1 MVKETR
7 TYIDFDGNERTE
19 DFHFNLNPA
28 EMYEM
33 QYSQSGGLAS
43 LLEKISKENDQTKIV
58 EFFKQLVLKA
68 YGVKSLDGRVLLK
81 DDQIRKEFE
90 CTMAYS
96 EIFMDLA
103 TNAKKA
109 AAFVNGIMP
118 PKEVMDKYV
127 ERMRAAKE
135 EKEKE
140 GNTGEV
146 VPINK

>member
-1 MVKETR
+1 MVKETK
-7 TYIDFDGNERTE
+7 TYLDFDGNERTE
-19 DFHFNLNPA
+19 DFYFNLSPA

-33 QYSQSGGLAS
+33 QYSESGGLAA

-58 EFFKQLVLKA
+58 AFFKELVLKS
-68 YGVKSLDGRVLLK
+68 YGIKSLDGRVLLK
-81 DDQIRKEFE
+81 DDQIRKEFC

-127 ERMRAAKE
+127 DRMKAAKE
-135 EKEKE
+135 ERESDI
-140 GNTGEV
+140 

>member
-1 MVKETR
+1 MVKETK
-7 TYIDFDGNERTE
+7 TYFDFDGNERTE
-19 DFHFNLNPA
+19 DFYFNLMPA

-33 QYSQSGGLAS
+33 QYSQNGGLAS

-58 EFFKQLVLKA
+58 EFLKGLVLKA
-68 YGVKSLDGRVLLK
+68 YGVKSLDGRVLMK
-81 DDQIRKEFE
+81 SDEIRKEFE

-127 ERMRAAKE
+127 ERMKAAKE
-135 EKEKE
+135 EAEKE
-140 GNTGEV
+140 SGNVT
-146 VPINK
+146 PINK

>member
-1 MVKETR
+1 MVTETR
-7 TYIDFDGNERTE
+7 TYLDFDGNERTE
-19 DFHFNLNPA
+19 DFYFNLTPA

-33 QYSQSGGLAS
+33 QYSKSGGLAT

-109 AAFVNGIMP
+109 ASFVNGIMP
-118 PKEVMDKYV
+118 PKEVMDKYI
-127 ERMRAAKE
+127 ERMNAQKKE
-135 EKEKE
+135 A
-140 GNTGEV
+140 GTEV